1 MARKSP
7 ATASDEQRMALK
19 VMAEGAFTAEAKHEG
34 IAYLH
39 ASPDAKRALSI
50 VPRQLDIV
58 ECKIRRSWLWVGGSR
73 WLCDRKAR
81 NDGLRWLQANVESC
95 SRGLY
100 Y

>member
-39 ASPDAKRALSI
+39 ASPTQS
-50 VPRQLDIV
+50 
-58 ECKIRRSWLWVGGSR
+58 
-73 WLCDRKAR
+73 
-81 NDGLRWLQANVESC
+81 
-95 SRGLY
+95 GLY
-100 Y
+100 RLFRAN